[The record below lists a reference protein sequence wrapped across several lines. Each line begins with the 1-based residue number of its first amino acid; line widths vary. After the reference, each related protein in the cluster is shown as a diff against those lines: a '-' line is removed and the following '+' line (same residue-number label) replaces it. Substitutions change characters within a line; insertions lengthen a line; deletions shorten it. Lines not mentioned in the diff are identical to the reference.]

1 MTTSDFLRTSCLAA
15 TLIFCGSTA
24 HAGKFT
30 DREKT
35 KISLER
41 PVGVPNDA
49 ELEAAGAVIGEV
61 EIDIRDIFDAKDPRE
76 NAGIYRLANKL
87 HITTKMSTVRAQ
99 LLFKSGDKYRGR
111 LLEETERSLRGR
123 RYFYD
128 ARVVPV
134 RYAGGKVDVQVI
146 TKDVWTLSPGV
157 SFGRKGGT
165 NSTRV
170 ELEDTNFLGWGK
182 EFALSRGKDVDR
194 TSTRFTWQ
202 DPNIFGS
209 RWTGDLNYI
218 DSSDGRERSVVIQ
231 HPFYALDTRWSA
243 IGSGGNFERTDTRYA
258 LGKQYDQFQH
268 QQHQYELGGGLSS
281 GLVNG
286 WSRRWLAGWRYEKSE
301 FGAAPASLIPAAI
314 LPQDRTVS
322 YPYIAYEAVQD
333 EFKKIGDQ
341 NQIGRTED
349 LYLGT
354 AFRIE
359 AGYSGKSI
367 GATRNSVMLA
377 TNARS
382 GFELSSTE
390 QLYVAADAASRIESG
405 SARNLIANA
414 GASYYWRWRTDRVFY
429 AGLIATTT
437 KALDPE
443 TQLTIGGDSGL
454 RGYPLRYEAGT
465 SRALLTLEQRIYTDW
480 YPWRLARVGGAIFFD
495 AGRTWGRGVVGDS
508 QPGLLKD
515 IGVGLRSGLGNVLHV
530 DLAFPLNGD
539 SSIKKFQVNIETK
552 RSF

>member
-1 MTTSDFLRTSCLAA
+1 
-15 TLIFCGSTA
+15 
-24 HAGKFT
+24 
-30 DREKT
+30 
-35 KISLER
+35 
-41 PVGVPNDA
+41 
-49 ELEAAGAVIGEV
+49 
-61 EIDIRDIFDAKDPRE
+61 
-76 NAGIYRLANKL
+76 
-87 HITTKMSTVRAQ
+87 
-99 LLFKSGDKYRGR
+99 
-111 LLEETERSLRGR
+111 
-123 RYFYD
+123 
-128 ARVVPV
+128 
-134 RYAGGKVDVQVI
+134 
-146 TKDVWTLSPGV
+146 
-157 SFGRKGGT
+157 
-165 NSTRV
+165 
-170 ELEDTNFLGWGK
+170 
-182 EFALSRGKDVDR
+182 
-194 TSTRFTWQ
+194 
-202 DPNIFGS
+202 
-209 RWTGDLNYI
+209 
-218 DSSDGRERSVVIQ
+218 
-231 HPFYALDTRWSA
+231 
-243 IGSGGNFERTDTRYA
+243 
-258 LGKQYDQFQH
+258 
-268 QQHQYELGGGLSS
+268 
-281 GLVNG
+281 LVNG

-515 IGVGLRSGLGNVLHV
+515 IGVGLRFGNTRSGLGNVLHV

>member
-1 MTTSDFLRTSCLAA
+1 VLALFA
-15 TLIFCGSTA
+15 GTA
-24 HAGKFT
+24 QAGKFT

-41 PVGVPNDA
+41 PAGVPSDA

-61 EIDIRDIFDAKDPRE
+61 EIDIRDIFDPQDPRE
-76 NAGIYRLANKL
+76 NAGLYRLANKL
-87 HITTKMSTVRAQ
+87 HISTKTSTVKAQ
-99 LLFKSGDKYRGR
+99 LLFKSGDQYRGR
-111 LLEETERSLRGR
+111 LLAETERSLRGR

-146 TKDVWTLSPGV
+146 TKDVWTLSPGI

-165 NSTRV
+165 NSTRL
-170 ELEDTNFLGWGK
+170 ELEDTNFMGWGK
-182 EFALSRGKDVDR
+182 KFALSRGKTVDR

-202 DPNIFGS
+202 DPNIVGS
-209 RWTGDLNYI
+209 RWTGNLNYI
-218 DSSDGRERSVVIQ
+218 DSSDGKERSVVLQ

-243 IGSGGNFERTDTRYA
+243 LGAVANFERTDTRYA
-258 LGKQYDQFQH
+258 LGEQFDQFQH
-268 QQHQYELGGGLSS
+268 QEHRYELGGGLSA

-301 FGAAPASLIPAAI
+301 FGAAPASLIPAMI
-314 LPQDRTVS
+314 LPPDRTLS

-333 EFKKIGDQ
+333 DFKKIGDQ
-341 NQIGRTED
+341 DQIGRTED

-377 TNARS
+377 ANART
-382 GFELSSTE
+382 GFELSSSE
-390 QLYVAADAASRIESG
+390 QLYVAADAASRLESG

-414 GASYYWRWRTDRVFY
+414 GASYYWRWRSDRVFY

-437 KALDPE
+437 KTLDPE
-443 TQLTIGGDSGL
+443 TQLTIGGDSGM

-465 SRALLTLEQRIYTDW
+465 SRALLTLEQRFFTDW

-495 AGRTWGRGVVGDS
+495 AGRTWGHGVVGDS

-515 IGVGLRSGLGNVLHV
+515 IGVGLRFGNTRSGLGNVLHV
-530 DLAFPLNGD
+530 DLAFPLDGD
-539 SSIKKFQVNIETK
+539 SSIKNFQVNIETK